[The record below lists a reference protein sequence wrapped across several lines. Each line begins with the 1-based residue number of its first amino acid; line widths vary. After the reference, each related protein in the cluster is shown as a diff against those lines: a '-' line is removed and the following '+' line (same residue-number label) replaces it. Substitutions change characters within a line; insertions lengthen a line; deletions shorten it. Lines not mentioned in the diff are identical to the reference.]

1 MLHHPL
7 LKAATMHPINPTA
20 EQRIAELE
28 SALTKAVDYL
38 RSLPLNPSN
47 HHAAAAAD
55 QVLQQ
60 PALPAHMLS
69 GTVMASAGV
78 LLLRATLQGNQLA
91 VQTADPGTVPAAFR
105 EQHAAQLRAALIR
118 GITIDLS
125 AA

>member
-1 MLHHPL
+1 
-7 LKAATMHPINPTA
+7 MHPINPTA
-20 EQRIAELE
+20 EQRIFELE
-28 SALTKAVDYL
+28 SALAKAVDYL

-60 PALPAHMLS
+60 SALAVQMLS
-69 GTVMASAGV
+69 GTAMASAGV
-78 LLLRATLQGNQLA
+78 PLLRATLQGNQLA

-125 AA
+125 GT

>member
-1 MLHHPL
+1 
-7 LKAATMHPINPTA
+7 MHPINPTA
-20 EQRIAELE
+20 EQRITELE
-28 SALTKAVDYL
+28 SALAKAVDYL

-55 QVLQQ
+55 QVLRQ
-60 PALPAHMLS
+60 PALPVHMLS
-69 GTVMASAGV
+69 GTVLSSAGV
-78 LLLRATLQGNQLA
+78 PLLRATLQGNQLA

>member
-1 MLHHPL
+1 MP
-7 LKAATMHPINPTA
+7 PINPTA

-28 SALTKAVDYL
+28 SALAKAVDYL

-55 QVLQQ
+55 VVLQQ
-60 PALPAHMLS
+60 PALPVQMLS
-69 GTVMASAGV
+69 GAAMASAGV
-78 LLLRATLQGNQLA
+78 PLLRATLQGNQLA

-125 AA
+125 GA

>member
-1 MLHHPL
+1 MP
-7 LKAATMHPINPTA
+7 PINPTA

-28 SALTKAVDYL
+28 SALAKAVDYL

-55 QVLQQ
+55 QVLRQ
-60 PALPAHMLS
+60 PIIPVHLLS
-69 GTVMASAGV
+69 GTAMASAGV
-78 LLLRATLQGNQLA
+78 PLLRATLQGNQLA

-125 AA
+125 GA

>member
-20 EQRIAELE
+20 EQRITELE
-28 SALTKAVDYL
+28 SALAKAVDYL

-47 HHAAAAAD
+47 HHAATAAD

-60 PALPAHMLS
+60 PALPVHMLS